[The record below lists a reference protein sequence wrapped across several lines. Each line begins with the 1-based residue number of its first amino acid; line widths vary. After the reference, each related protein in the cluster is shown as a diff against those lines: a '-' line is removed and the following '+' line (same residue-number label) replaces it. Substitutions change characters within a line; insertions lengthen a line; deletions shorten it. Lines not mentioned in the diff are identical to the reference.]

1 MIQTGI
7 GFKADQIKSQALL
20 PERCNNFC
28 EYKDSCKH
36 GKNIIQ
42 TVKTKR
48 KELVQI
54 GKYEL
59 ITLEQGMDK
68 YKKILKE
75 LFDNE

>member
-1 MIQTGI
+1 MIQIGI
-7 GFKADQIKSQALL
+7 GFKTEQIHLQVLI
-20 PERCNNFC
+20 PERCSKFC
-28 EYKDSCKH
+28 EYKEVCKH

-54 GKYEL
+54 GNYDL
-59 ITLEQGMDK
+59 ITLEEGMEE

-75 LFDNE
+75 LFANE